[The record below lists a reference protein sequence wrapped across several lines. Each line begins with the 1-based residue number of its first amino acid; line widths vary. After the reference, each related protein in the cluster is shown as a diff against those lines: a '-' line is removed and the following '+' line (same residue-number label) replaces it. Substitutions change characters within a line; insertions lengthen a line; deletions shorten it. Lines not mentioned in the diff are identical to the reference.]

1 MADEAVVTEVT
12 AVADTQDVAPTGA
25 EPGKQTEARTFSQA
39 EVDALIAERLQRAA
53 RKADESSKKAAAE
66 AEAKA
71 LREQGEYKTLYEK
84 EQAKAQELEQRAK
97 GLELAALRR
106 DIAAEVGLPPALA
119 ARLMGDDDAALR
131 ADAQALLAAIP
142 KPSAP
147 NLNSAP
153 ASGAG
158 GGRTVPSDT
167 EIEHMAARLGVSPK
181 FAKQVVSEGKY

>member
-1 MADEAVVTEVT
+1 MSDEAVVTEVT
-12 AVADTQDVAPTGA
+12 AQDVATAPDATGEKA
-25 EPGKQTEARTFSQA
+25 ETARTFSQA

-71 LREQGEYKTLYEK
+71 LREQGEFKTLYEK
-84 EQAKAQELEQRAK
+84 EQARAQELEQRAK

-119 ARLMGDDDAALR
+119 ARLMGDDDATMR
-131 ADAQALLAAIP
+131 ADAVALMAAIP
-142 KPSAP
+142 KPTAP

-153 ASGAG
+153 ASGASQLVG
-158 GGRTVPSDT
+158 GVT
-167 EIEHMAARLGVSPK
+167 EDELRDQAIRLGVKPELYRQQ
-181 FAKQVVSEGKY
+181 FVRRQ